1 MSGPLKL
8 YFLGVGNASA
18 HELGNASAVLENGDG
33 VPLLLIDCGPTV
45 LPAYLD
51 RYGTLPRA
59 VFITHGHLD
68 HVGGLENLF
77 YRLACQGGGRAV
89 EPVRLYLPSA
99 IVDRLHRQLADDP
112 YKLAE
117 GGRNFWDCFHVIP
130 VGGQFWHEGLSF
142 DVFDV
147 NHHAYRSAFGL
158 ALRGQFVYSGDT
170 RPIPEALATFA
181 ADGEPVFHDCALH
194 GNPSHTG
201 VADLAACYLPGLRER
216 LVLYHYE
223 SQSAAVALQAM
234 GYRVAAPGATF
245 TLGEATSLRALRRVV

>member
-1 MSGPLKL
+1 MSGSLKL
-8 YFLGVGNASA
+8 HFLGVGNASA
-18 HELGNASAVLENGDG
+18 HELGNAAAVLESGAGD
-33 VPLLLIDCGPTV
+33 PLLLIDCGPTV

-51 RYGTLPRA
+51 RYGALPRA

-77 YRLACQGGGRAV
+77 YRLACEGQGAG
-89 EPVRLYLPSA
+89 PVRLYLPAA

-117 GGRNFWDCFHVIP
+117 GGMNFWDCFHVIP
-130 VGGQFWHEGLSF
+130 VGGQFWHGGLSF

-181 ADGEPVFHDCALH
+181 GGEGPVFHDCALH

-201 VADLAACYLPGLRER
+201 VSDLATSYPPGLRER

-223 SQSAAVALQAM
+223 SRSAAVALQAM
-234 GYRVAAPGATF
+234 GYRVAVPGSTF
-245 TLGEATSLRALRRVV
+245 LLGEDASHRELRRVV